1 MYPTLTDGDQ
11 DRTPAISM
19 SWLFTVN
26 APTTYP
32 FSFQIRAKYEFR
44 GRVLTDEP
52 GLVEYLRVTREAKGK
67 SVNKALQTHT
77 GVQVTKGMV

>member
-1 MYPTLTDGDQ
+1 MQTVNEPYLPCFDQTGARNVYPTLTDGDQ

-26 APTTYP
+26 AATTYP

-52 GLVEYLRVTREAKGK
+52 GLVDYLRITREAKA
-67 SVNKALQTHT
+67 S
-77 GVQVTKGMV
+77 